1 MEGTGTKGVRLLL
14 ADPQR
19 SLPVLALPLIVGL
32 IVQNLNSVV
41 DVMWVSWLGGDAIA
55 ALSLVFPMYAALT
68 GIGAGLGIGVAAAE
82 ARAIG
87 AGVKETAIRTAGQ
100 TFTVAF
106 LFALVCSPPLFV
118 FAGPMLGF
126 FGAGDVTG
134 EAVAYARPIFVGL
147 FFLVLSPMAAGILRG
162 EGATKQAMY
171 IQALGAGVNIVL
183 DPLLIYGCGMGVAGA
198 AWATVVASAVPVLLC
213 LLCYR
218 KDQMYL
224 RLRKR
229 DLRPDLAIQK
239 GILTVGFPQ
248 AAEYAVMA
256 LCNIFLNW
264 AVLAVG
270 GTNAVGIYTS
280 AWRVGYLAL
289 IPAQALGGAVVSV
302 CAAEAGGRRYQ
313 LVRRAFRF
321 SVCRSVLYTAFCAL
335 VLAVGA
341 GAIAWVFTQAADLVP
356 LRTDMR
362 NCLLFLALL
371 LPVMSLVY
379 MGSAF
384 LQALCRSGVA
394 FYSSLIRNAVM
405 AVGYFIAARTF
416 GTLLSIWAA
425 MAAVEIFGGL
435 LMAYLA
441 WHVLRG
447 VLRQHPAD
455 TVA

>member
-313 LVRRAFRF
+313 LVR
-321 SVCRSVLYTAFCAL
+321 
-335 VLAVGA
+335 
-341 GAIAWVFTQAADLVP
+341 
-356 LRTDMR
+356 
-362 NCLLFLALL
+362 
-371 LPVMSLVY
+371 
-379 MGSAF
+379 
-384 LQALCRSGVA
+384 
-394 FYSSLIRNAVM
+394 
-405 AVGYFIAARTF
+405 
-416 GTLLSIWAA
+416 
-425 MAAVEIFGGL
+425 
-435 LMAYLA
+435 
-441 WHVLRG
+441 
-447 VLRQHPAD
+447 
-455 TVA
+455 